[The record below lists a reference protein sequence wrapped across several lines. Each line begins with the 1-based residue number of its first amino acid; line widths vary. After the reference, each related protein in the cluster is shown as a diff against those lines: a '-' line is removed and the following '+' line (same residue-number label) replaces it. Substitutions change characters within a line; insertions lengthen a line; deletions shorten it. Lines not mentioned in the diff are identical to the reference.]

1 VVIHEPEL
9 EVTPGSDATLSCR
22 AAGNVADVDRI
33 QWRREDGEL
42 PPGKRWIL
50 STVHVNMHLVIKDYG

>member
-1 VVIHEPEL
+1 MVVRETEL

-22 AAGNVADVDRI
+22 ATGNVADVDRI
-33 QWRREDGEL
+33 QWQREDGQL

-50 STVHVNMHLVIKDYG
+50 STLHFNSN